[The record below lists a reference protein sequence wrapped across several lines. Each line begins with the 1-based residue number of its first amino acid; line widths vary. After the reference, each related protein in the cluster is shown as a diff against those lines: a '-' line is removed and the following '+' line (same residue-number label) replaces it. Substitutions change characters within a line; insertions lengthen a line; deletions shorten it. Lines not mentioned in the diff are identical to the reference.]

1 MTQASVAAPATL
13 PSARIRRSTRTSRFA
28 LVGLAV
34 ACAILGYLPYG
45 VGQGTTSL
53 LVDFF
58 ILMTLGVTWNLLAG
72 YAGLVSV
79 GQQAY
84 IGLGAYAV
92 LWLAQHGLE
101 PFVALPIAA
110 VFCAVASVPISWL
123 VFRLRGGYFAIGTW
137 AVAEVLYL
145 LTIRDSALGG
155 GTGTNVP
162 GLNGFDPTVLGAYTY
177 WATLVVAVMAL
188 LGGYL
193 LLRSRVGLALTAV
206 RDNEHAARAVG
217 VRVDGAKRAVYFA
230 AALGAGAAGGLLAI
244 SQLNVQAQSV
254 YGVQWS
260 AYMIFVVL
268 IGGIGTL
275 EGPILGTIV
284 FFVLQRTLADYGGWY
299 LIIVGSLAVVMAMFM
314 RHGLWGIAGRFGVK
328 LFPVGYN
335 VMTAPDRPTPA
346 VRDSASPPVP
356 PVPPVP
362 PAASGPPVPPSPGPA
377 APSG

>member
-1 MTQASVAAPATL
+1 MTHASVAASPAL
-13 PSARIRRSTRTSRFA
+13 PKSRIRRSTRTSRFA
-28 LVGLAV
+28 LVGLAI

-45 VGQGTTSL
+45 VSQGTTSL

-58 ILMTLGVTWNLLAG
+58 ILMTLGVTWNMLAG

-84 IGLGAYAV
+84 IGLGAYGV
-92 LWLAQHGLE
+92 LWLAQHGVE

-110 VFCAVASVPISWL
+110 VFCVVASAPISWL

-137 AVAEVLYL
+137 AVAEVLFL
-145 LTIRDSALGG
+145 LTIKDSALGG

-162 GLNGFDPTVLGAYTY
+162 GLDGFDPTVLGAYTY
-177 WATLVVAVMAL
+177 WATLVVAIMAL

-206 RDNEHAARAVG
+206 RDNESAARAVG

-244 SQLNVQAQSV
+244 SQLNVQAQNV

-275 EGPILGTIV
+275 EGPILGTVV

-299 LIIVGSLAVVMAMFM
+299 LIIVGSLAVLMAMFM
-314 RHGLWGIAGRFGVK
+314 RQGLWGIAARFGLR

-335 VMTAPDRPTPA
+335 VMPAPDRPTHDVA
-346 VRDSASPPVP
+346 DATPPRP
-356 PVPPVP
+356 TGTPQ
-362 PAASGPPVPPSPGPA
+362 PPSPGPS
-377 APSG
+377 APAG

>member
-1 MTQASVAAPATL
+1 MTQASVAAPSAVPT
-13 PSARIRRSTRTSRFA
+13 PSIRRSTRTSRLS

-34 ACAILGYLPYG
+34 ACVILGFLPSSA
-45 VGQGTTSL
+45 GQGTTNL

-58 ILMTLGVTWNLLAG
+58 ILMTLGVTWNMLAG

-84 IGLGAYAV
+84 IGLGAYGV
-92 LWLAQHGLE
+92 LWLAQHGVE

-110 VFCAVASVPISWL
+110 VFCAVASAPISWL

-137 AVAEVLYL
+137 AVANVLFL

-162 GLNGFDPTVLGAYTY
+162 GLNGLDPTVLGAYTY
-177 WATLVVAVMAL
+177 WAALAVAVIAL

-206 RDNEHAARAVG
+206 RDNEGAARAVG
-217 VRVDGAKRAVYFA
+217 VRVDGAKRVVYFA
-230 AALGAGAAGGLLAI
+230 AALGAGAAGGVVAI

-314 RHGLWGIAGRFGVK
+314 RQGLWGIAARFGIK

-335 VMTAPDRPTPA
+335 VMTAPDRATRGIDRASPAPAGTPQPPTPGP
-346 VRDSASPPVP
+346 SA
-356 PVPPVP
+356 
-362 PAASGPPVPPSPGPA
+362 PG
-377 APSG
+377 S